1 LQLKLVTADT
11 DRALQGLESVGIK
24 AVADG
29 AVLSALIPSG
39 QIEPE
44 RIVQVLVELGVRV
57 KAFELAAPT
66 LEDRFVLLTGE
77 GFDVAR

>member
-1 LQLKLVTADT
+1 LYV
-11 DRALQGLESVGIK
+11 SVC
-24 AVADG
+24 VDG
-29 AVLSALIPSG
+29 EVLSAFIPAG

-57 KAFELAAPT
+57 KAFDLAAPT

>member
-1 LQLKLVTADT
+1 MVPA
-11 DRALQGLESVGIK
+11 
-24 AVADG
+24 
-29 AVLSALIPSG
+29 G

-57 KAFELAAPT
+57 KAFEMAAPT